1 MLIYSLHCCGFS
13 ADKPFSLVIPSIRAA
28 LHVLYQVMSTVLL
41 SEHNSHCVVW
51 TPSLCSCMTEC
62 PFVLKDPLPTGYREP
77 FCPQFPQATAHQ
89 MPLAEMPEP
98 RVRHTTVR
106 DQLGWRGWAEPLGC
120 LWLQG
125 SLSPSHKLL
134 CYCVF
139 STVKHSPSSSCCHC
153 CCQVLAGQR
162 EQQKIPPPVNSL
174 LFTSLLLQ
182 LGKNEAKALPK

>member
-125 SLSPSHKLL
+125 SLSPHKLL

-162 EQQKIPPPVNSL
+162 EQQKILPPVNSL

-182 LGKNEAKALPK
+182 LGKNEGKALPK